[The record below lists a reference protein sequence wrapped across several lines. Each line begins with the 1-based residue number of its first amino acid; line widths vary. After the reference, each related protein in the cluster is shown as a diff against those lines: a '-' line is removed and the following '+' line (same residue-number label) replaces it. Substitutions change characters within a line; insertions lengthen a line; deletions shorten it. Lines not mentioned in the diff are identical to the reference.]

1 MSNADNDRVEGEE
14 KRDYFRV
21 DDVISVVVNPFCAD
35 NETDEEFLKNLK
47 SSRAFSLMDVSIPL
61 QAGEEDSQLGNQENE
76 KLYGMMEEIKT
87 KLDFIINH
95 FMLEKEGL
103 LPAEKK
109 LVNISASGIR
119 FVIDHP
125 TTVNDVMEVKML
137 LPTCPPVAVF
147 AYGKVKRVR
156 DLGENHHEVALEF
169 LNMADSVRSE
179 IIQYTLAHQ
188 RETIRKIKE
197 ARANE

>member
-14 KRDYFRV
+14 KRGFFRV
-21 DDVISVVVNPFCAD
+21 DDVISVVVNPFCAE
-35 NETDEEFLKNLK
+35 NGMDEEFLKNLK
-47 SSRAFSLMDVSIPL
+47 SSKAFSLMDVSIPL
-61 QAGEEDSQLGNQENE
+61 QTGEEEGPAGNRENE
-76 KLYGMMEEIKT
+76 KLYGMMDEIKT

-119 FVIDHP
+119 FVMNHP
-125 TTVNDVMEVKML
+125 AKVNDVMEVKML

-147 AYGKVKRVR
+147 AYGKVMRVR

-169 LNMADSVRSE
+169 LNMADSVRNE

-188 RETIRKIKE
+188 RETIRKKKE
-197 ARANE
+197 ARVNE